1 MTGEAHCK
9 AFTLRQLATPKGRGP
24 GNVLETGWV
33 RVSSEIRK
41 FPLLSGTGGVKW
53 SDWGGGGSGCKK
65 RQRCR

>member
-1 MTGEAHCK
+1 MMGEAHCQG
-9 AFTLRQLATPKGRGP
+9 FYTEATPKGRGP

-53 SDWGGGGSGCKK
+53 SDWVGSGCKK